1 MSGWDRPREGA
12 ARGARRASRWTYA
25 SLVDERT
32 VAREVLYIFVSSIDS
47 VDGVVDERRLL
58 LGVNGGVS
66 GGGGRGGPAT
76 GVAHLTRAR

>member
-1 MSGWDRPREGA
+1 MAGIDPETREGA
-12 ARGARRASRWTYA
+12 ARWTYA

-32 VAREVLYIFVSSIDS
+32 VAREILYIFVSSIDS

>member
-1 MSGWDRPREGA
+1 MAGIDPETREGEA
-12 ARGARRASRWTYA
+12 RWTYA

-66 GGGGRGGPAT
+66 GGGGRGWTAT
-76 GVAHLTRAR
+76 GVAHLSRTR

>member
-1 MSGWDRPREGA
+1 MAGIDRETREGEA
-12 ARGARRASRWTYA
+12 RWTYA

-66 GGGGRGGPAT
+66 GGGGRGWTAT
-76 GVAHLTRAR
+76 GVAHLSRTR